1 MMGMNEDLIYITEKD
16 YLRIQH
22 TLKSYKTNESH
33 DLENLEL
40 ELERARII
48 SDHEVPPDLVTMNSK
63 VRYLQLP
70 ENIEAT
76 VTVVYPSS
84 VGVGKVS
91 LLSPEGSALLGL
103 RENQKINWMFP
114 DGKTRTLKVLEV
126 LYQPEAK
133 GHWFL

>member
-1 MMGMNEDLIYITEKD
+1 MMDMNDDTIYITEKD

-22 TLKSYKTNESH
+22 TLRSYRSH

-40 ELERARII
+40 ELERAKII
-48 SDHEVPPDLVTMNSK
+48 SDHEVPADLVTMNSK
-63 VRYLQLP
+63 LRYLQLP

-76 VTVVYPSS
+76 VTIVYPGSI
-84 VGVGKVS
+84 GVGKIS

-103 RENQKINWMFP
+103 KVGQQINWMFP
-114 DGKTRTLKVLEV
+114 DGNTRTLKVLEI
-126 LYQPEAK
+126 LYQPEAN

>member
-1 MMGMNEDLIYITEKD
+1 MIMNEDLIYITEKD

-22 TLKSYKTNESH
+22 TLRSYKNY

-48 SDHEVPPDLVTMNSK
+48 SDHEVPADLVTMNSRI
-63 VRYLQLP
+63 RYLQLP
-70 ENIEAT
+70 ENIE
-76 VTVVYPSS
+76 TVVTIVYPGS

-103 RENQKINWMFP
+103 RENQQINWMFP